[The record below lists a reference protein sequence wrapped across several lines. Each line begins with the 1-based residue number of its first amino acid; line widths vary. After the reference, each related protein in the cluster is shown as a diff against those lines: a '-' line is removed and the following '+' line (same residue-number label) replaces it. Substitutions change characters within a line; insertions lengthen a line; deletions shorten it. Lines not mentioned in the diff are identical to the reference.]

1 MNRESERLTPMAR
14 RQGLVIQKL
23 DDEVL
28 VYDLERHRAHCLNL
42 AAAAIW
48 EQCDGQTSVPEMVQ
62 RLRAAID
69 PAVDEAFVMHGLGQ
83 LSKRCLLQQ
92 RVGRGADLSRRAAL
106 RRFGVAAAIGLP
118 VVASILAPTAAEA
131 VTCAGNGGSCGGP
144 GLPCCAGCACI
155 SGVCMGTCL
164 P

>member
-14 RQGLVIQKL
+14 RQGLVIQRL

-28 VYDLERHRAHCLNL
+28 VYDLERHRAHCLNV

-48 EQCDGQTSVPEMVQ
+48 EQCDGQTSVPEMAQ
-62 RLRAAID
+62 RLQATID
-69 PAVDEAFVMHGLGQ
+69 PAVDEAFVMHGLAQ
-83 LSKRCLLQQ
+83 LSKRRLLQQ
-92 RVGRGADLSRRAAL
+92 RVARGADLSRREAL

-131 VTCAGNGGSCGGP
+131 VTCAGAGGTCGGP

-155 SGVCMGTCL
+155 NGVCLGTCL